1 MLPSRRSGAS
11 DAARSKLPEGPPMT
25 KAPSPDALNAK
36 VPFAKYLG
44 IRVTRAEPDL
54 VCGELDVTENKT
66 TYPGI
71 LHGGAIMAFA
81 DNLGALGT
89 VINLPEGASGTTT
102 LESKTNFMRAI
113 PLGTT
118 ATAEARPVHKGRLTM
133 VWRTDIFTADG
144 KLAATVTQTQ
154 MVI

>member
-1 MLPSRRSGAS
+1 
-11 DAARSKLPEGPPMT
+11 MT
-25 KAPSPDALNAK
+25 KAPSLDALNEK
-36 VPFAKYLG
+36 VPFANFLG

-89 VINLPEGASGTTT
+89 VINLPEGGGTTT

-113 PLGTT
+113 PVGTT
-118 ATAEARPVHKGRLTM
+118 ARAESRPVHKGRRTM
-133 VWRTDIFTADG
+133 VWRTDIFTAEG